1 MDLHQVTLQNIR
13 TTLVGLLH
21 MLGRQRP
28 PQLHAAP
35 FYFVEAALAAIGF
48 DTRMVA
54 LFPKMRPRDL
64 CALACASRSLHTLVT
79 NYREAVNATTI
90 EASYEAVA
98 QLTVEETEVEWGNV
112 TFHLFEAVLGAF
124 GEDALIVALLPKMSY
139 RDLRALACASR
150 SLHTLVAAYKD
161 TFAQLTVM
169 ETDVD
174 WGNVTF
180 VAGMRNLVQLCVGDV
195 TYDLVEKSDLLPASR
210 PRYDL
215 TIMRTQSPL
224 DVVELSVAAALF
236 LGAILGDSLHMLI
249 LADGREM
256 DATELRTCEQL
267 DLDFLLGIGM
277 APIAE
282 ADIALLRG
290 VIWCNPNLELGT
302 ALEQLRTRAFVNSR
316 EALHVQAADEEGLA
330 NAEREYMEWARAWYV
345 WAQRN
350 AQ

>member
-1 MDLHQVTLQNIR
+1 MDLHQVTLRNIR

-161 TFAQLTVM
+161 TFAQLIVM

-180 VAGMRNLVQLCVGDV
+180 VAEMRNLVQLCVSGERLAAPNSGSRD
-195 TYDLVEKSDLLPASR
+195 KSSR
-210 PRYDL
+210 
-215 TIMRTQSPL
+215 TSS
-224 DVVELSVAAALF
+224 LSC
-236 LGAILGDSLHMLI
+236 GSH
-249 LADGREM
+249 
-256 DATELRTCEQL
+256 
-267 DLDFLLGIGM
+267 
-277 APIAE
+277 P
-282 ADIALLRG
+282 
-290 VIWCNPNLELGT
+290 
-302 ALEQLRTRAFVNSR
+302 
-316 EALHVQAADEEGLA
+316 
-330 NAEREYMEWARAWYV
+330 
-345 WAQRN
+345 
-350 AQ
+350 

>member
-1 MDLHQVTLQNIR
+1 MDLHQVTLRNIR

-180 VAGMRNLVQLCVGDV
+180 VAEMRNLVQLCVSVSVGDV
-195 TYDLVEKSDLLPASR
+195 T
-210 PRYDL
+210 YDL

-224 DVVELSVAAALF
+224 DVVELSVAAALY

-249 LADGREM
+249 LADGRELDTM
-256 DATELRTCEQL
+256 ELRTCEQL

-302 ALEQLRTRAFVNSR
+302 ALEQLRTRAFVNSQ

-345 WAQRN
+345 WAQRD